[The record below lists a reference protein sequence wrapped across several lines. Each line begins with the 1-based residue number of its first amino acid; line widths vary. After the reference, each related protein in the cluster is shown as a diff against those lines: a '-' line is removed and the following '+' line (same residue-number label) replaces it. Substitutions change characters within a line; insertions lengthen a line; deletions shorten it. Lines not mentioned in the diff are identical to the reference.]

1 MTATSLHIYQNQ
13 NFDDVDAL
21 TLLCK
26 ALGDSLRLEILRL
39 LRTES
44 FGVLEI
50 CRIFDIRQSALSHH
64 LKILATAGL
73 VSTRREGNSIF
84 YRRPLLNAED
94 PFLEFK
100 RTAFSTIDRVPLRA
114 ELQTRIKLIQQ
125 ERSEQSLVFFTRQA
139 HKFREKQGLI
149 AERGQYEDNLLDL
162 LRGLPLTSRHRVM
175 EVGPGAGELL
185 TCLASQFDEVIA
197 LDNSLEM
204 LNQAKASVAARN
216 QNNVMFVHGD
226 TSIAIAQGLHCD
238 LLIYD
243 MVLHHIPSPWEA
255 FQDSAR
261 ILKDKGILI
270 LIDLSR
276 HDQDWVRESCGDL
289 WLGFENN
296 DLEDWAAQA
305 GLTTGP
311 SVYLGLR
318 NGFQVQ
324 MRVFVK
330 PAGITQ
336 EQQQLTEFLT

>member
-1 MTATSLHIYQNQ
+1 VTAISLHIHQNQ

-26 ALGDSLRLEILRL
+26 ALADSLRLEILRL

-50 CRIFDIRQSALSHH
+50 CQIFDIRQSALSHH
-64 LKILATAGL
+64 LKILATAAL

-84 YRRPLLNAED
+84 YRRPLISAED
-94 PFLEFK
+94 PFSEFK
-100 RTAFSTIDRVPLRA
+100 RTAFLTIDRVPLRE
-114 ELQTRIKLIQQ
+114 ELRTRIQLIQQ
-125 ERSEQSLVFFTRQA
+125 ERSEQSLIFFTRHA
-139 HKFREKQGLI
+139 HKFLEKQGLI
-149 AERGQYEDNLLDL
+149 AERSQYQDNLLDL
-162 LRGLPLTSRHRVM
+162 IQRLPLTAKHRVM

-185 TCLASQFDEVIA
+185 TCLATQFDEIIA
-197 LDNSLEM
+197 LDNSLDM
-204 LNQAKASVAARN
+204 LNQAKASVAAQK

-226 TSIAIAQGLHCD
+226 TNSAIALDLHCD

-255 FQDSAR
+255 FQDSAQ
-261 ILKDKGILI
+261 ILNNNGILI

-289 WLGFENN
+289 WLGFDTN
-296 DLEDWAAQA
+296 DLEDWAEQA
-305 GLTTGP
+305 GLKNGP

-330 PAGITQ
+330 AAAISQ
-336 EQQQLTEFLT
+336 EPPKETEFLT

>member
-1 MTATSLHIYQNQ
+1 LIASSFHIHQNQ

-26 ALGDSLRLEILRL
+26 ALADSLRLEILRL

-84 YRRPLLNAED
+84 YRRPLLSAND
-94 PFLEFK
+94 PFGEFK
-100 RTAFSTIDRVPLRA
+100 RTAFLTIDRVPLRD
-114 ELQTRIKLIQQ
+114 ELRTRITLIQQ
-125 ERSEQSLVFFTRQA
+125 ERSERSLVFFTRQA

-149 AERGQYEDNLLDL
+149 AERGHYEDNLLDL
-162 LRGLPLTSRHRVM
+162 LQRLPLTARHRVM
-175 EVGPGAGELL
+175 EVGPGTGELL
-185 TCLASQFDEVIA
+185 ARLARQFDEVVA

-204 LNQAKASVAARN
+204 LNQAKATVAAQQ
-216 QNNVMFVHGD
+216 QNNVTFVHGD
-226 TSIAIAQGLHCD
+226 THSAIAQGLRCD

-255 FQDSAR
+255 FQDSAQ
-261 ILKDKGILI
+261 ILEDNGILI

-305 GLTTGP
+305 GLTSGP

-318 NGFQVQ
+318 NGFQIQ
-324 MRVFVK
+324 MRVFVRAADSHLERK
-330 PAGITQ
+330 RQA
-336 EQQQLTEFLT
+336 EFLT